1 MNGSIRERIAGLL
14 RGKMTPKNILLACV
28 LLVVVILAIFL
39 GVKLAPV
46 SATKMYFEEQQ
57 LEINVGESKP
67 ALVVFEPANAS
78 DQDLI
83 FTCDNPE
90 IAAVNKHGVV
100 TGIKEGKARIAAS
113 NVKSGMLAY
122 LDVTVKKAITGL
134 RFDAAELTM
143 KTGETKELAIT
154 VEPADAGTRSILYT
168 SSDTKVVKMNGN
180 TAQAVG
186 VGEAVITAKDL
197 NGKIKTEMKIKV
209 EAGVVLALAEPAVTL
224 SVGDTY
230 TASVTFTPEDT
241 PDKTLTWTS
250 SDANI
255 AAVDANGVITAVQE
269 GVCTITATHAASGA
283 AVAMQVTVQPAEE
296 VTPADTEPDDDY
308 DYEEPWYEPTTPD
321 PTPAPTPTPDPASSD
336 PSSEPSNPT
345 PTPDPSPSDPSSE
358 PSDPSEPDSP
368 VTPSEDPSIPWSPN
382 REQR

>member
-1 MNGSIRERIAGLL
+1 
-14 RGKMTPKNILLACV
+14 
-28 LLVVVILAIFL
+28 
-39 GVKLAPV
+39 
-46 SATKMYFEEQQ
+46 
-57 LEINVGESKP
+57 
-67 ALVVFEPANAS
+67 
-78 DQDLI
+78 
-83 FTCDNPE
+83 
-90 IAAVNKHGVV
+90 
-100 TGIKEGKARIAAS
+100 
-113 NVKSGMLAY
+113 
-122 LDVTVKKAITGL
+122 
-134 RFDAAELTM
+134 M
-143 KTGETKELAIT
+143 KTGETKELTIT

-255 AAVDANGVITAVQE
+255 AAVDADGVVTAVQE
-269 GVCTITATHAASGA
+269 GTCTITATHTTSGTT
-283 AVAMQVTVQPAEE
+283 VALQVTVQPAEE
-296 VTPADTEPDDDY
+296 VTPANTDPDDG
-308 DYEEPWYEPTTPD
+308 YEEPWYEPTTPD
-321 PTPAPTPTPDPASSD
+321 PTPDPTPTPDPAPSD

-345 PTPDPSPSDPSSE
+345 PTPDPT
-358 PSDPSEPDSP
+358 PSDPSEPSAP
-368 VTPSEDPSIPWSPN
+368 LIPSEDPTIPWTPN
-382 REQR
+382 RGQQ

>member
-39 GVKLAPV
+39 GVKFAPV

-90 IAAVNKHGVV
+90 IATVNKHGVV

-134 RFDAAELTM
+134 QFDATELTM
-143 KTGETKELAIT
+143 KTGETKELTIT

-255 AAVDANGVITAVQE
+255 AAVDADGVVTAVQE
-269 GVCTITATHAASGA
+269 GTCTITATHTTSGTT
-283 AVAMQVTVQPAEE
+283 VALQVTVQPAEE
-296 VTPADTEPDDDY
+296 VTPANTDPDDG
-308 DYEEPWYEPTTPD
+308 YEEPWYEPTTPD
-321 PTPAPTPTPDPASSD
+321 PTPTPDPAPSD

-345 PTPDPSPSDPSSE
+345 PTPDPT
-358 PSDPSEPDSP
+358 PSDPSEPSAP
-368 VTPSEDPSIPWSPN
+368 LIPSEDPTIPWTPN
-382 REQR
+382 RGQQ